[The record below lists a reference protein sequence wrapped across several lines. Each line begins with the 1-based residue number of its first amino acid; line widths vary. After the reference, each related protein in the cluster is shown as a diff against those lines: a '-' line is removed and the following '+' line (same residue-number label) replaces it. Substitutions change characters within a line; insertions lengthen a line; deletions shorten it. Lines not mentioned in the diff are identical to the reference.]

1 MGRGLLKTLPLAKL
15 KRYVAAYNIK
25 IDRAVEKEDL
35 IDAMV
40 AARVSH
46 PMPLHAKSLL
56 DHRDGM
62 AVSHP
67 RTRLDYSTAFDSH
80 LIVSA
85 ELLQNVLSARQN

>member
-46 PMPLHAKSLL
+46 PMPLHAKTYWTTGTEWLSLI
-56 DHRDGM
+56 RERG
-62 AVSHP
+62 
-67 RTRLDYSTAFDSH
+67 
-80 LIVSA
+80 
-85 ELLQNVLSARQN
+85 